1 MEIQRVHLADILCV
15 PPQRRRREDVSD
27 VTRDTVFMTQEVSI
41 V

>member
-1 MEIQRVHLADILCV
+1 MEIQCVHLADTLCV
-15 PPQRRRREDVSD
+15 PTQRRRREDVSD